1 MNNFKLFSRIRTGFG
16 ILFLC
21 FFFFACNLQA
31 QLIYNFNFEAG
42 NLNCQGPDGWRSNN
56 NVQVANVYQPGN
68 KWVDITGCRY
78 GNGNWIEQDVQ
89 VIPGTVYFISIDLGS
104 WWGWDDEDAGVDITI
119 NGVALGQR
127 YFNDSFTG
135 NPAMKLFW
143 KTIHTCAFV
152 PSTNTVT
159 IRITGHGLCTK
170 TSPQRACDNPVPGVI
185 AVDNVLL
192 QVVEIQTPAQ
202 VCLQNGSAGLS
213 YVYKGKPCDYK
224 LVWQKDGVK
233 LGSDS
238 VLNVNAPGVY
248 KLILDFACVKV
259 EKTIRVNAGA
269 VSDTILSVC
278 NGGTILFNGRY
289 IYHDS
294 DVLDTFQMAGDC
306 DSVVLYRVRFS
317 KVLNPYP
324 DQKYFFC
331 ENGYDSFSLRAGN
344 AAVYE
349 WLPGGQTTKTRYADK
364 AGIYRVVMRD
374 SMGCADTAVHEL
386 ISSCIPPHY
395 IPNTFTPNG
404 DGRNDVFLPYFM
416 GAESFR
422 LQIFNRW
429 GELLY
434 DSFDTGL
441 GWDGYYKQILCQQ
454 SAYLYLVSVVTRSS
468 KVRYHLNGTITL
480 LR

>member
-1 MNNFKLFSRIRTGFG
+1 MDNLKQYSRAKAGFG

-21 FFFFACNLQA
+21 FMFLSCNLQA
-31 QLIYNFNFEAG
+31 QLLYNFNFEIG
-42 NLNCQGPDGWRSNN
+42 NLNCQGPSGWRSNN

-68 KWVDITGCRY
+68 KWVDITGCMS

-89 VIPGTVYFISIDLGS
+89 VIPGTVYFIRIDLGS

-119 NGVALGQR
+119 NGVALGNR

-143 KTIHTCAFV
+143 KTVNTCAFV
-152 PSTNTVT
+152 PSTNTIT

-192 QVVEIQTPAQ
+192 EEVQIQTPAQ
-202 VCLQNGSAGLS
+202 VCLQNGSAGLT
-213 YVYKGKPCDYK
+213 YIYKGKPCDYS
-224 LVWQKDGVK
+224 LVWQKDGVNI
-233 LGSDS
+233 GSDS
-238 VLNVNAPGVY
+238 VLQVNAPGIY
-248 KLILDFACVKV
+248 KLIMDFACGKV
-259 EKTIRVNAGA
+259 ERTILVNAS
-269 VSDTILSVC
+269 VSSETQVSVC
-278 NGGTILFNGRY
+278 NGGRVLLNGNY
-289 IYHDS
+289 ISS
-294 DVLDTFQMAGDC
+294 DADVRDTFQMSGGC
-306 DSVVLYRVRFS
+306 DSFVLYHVRFREGT
-317 KVLNPYP
+317 NRHP
-324 DQKYFFC
+324 DLKYFFC
-331 ENGYDSFSLRAGN
+331 ENGIDSMRLSAGKAAAYQWLPDGETTQTIFADRAG
-344 AAVYE
+344 
-349 WLPGGQTTKTRYADK
+349 K
-364 AGIYRVVMRD
+364 YRVLMRD
-374 SMGCADTAVHEL
+374 SLGCADTAVHEL

-395 IPNTFTPNG
+395 IPNSFTPNG

-434 DSFDTGL
+434 DSFETGL

-454 SAYLYLVSVVTRSS
+454 SAYLYLVSVLTRSS

-480 LR
+480 IR